1 MATGAG
7 AVPASALSWSA
18 LQPAVD
24 TTMPRPLFIALIT
37 TLALSTQVTAAPIY
51 KWVDSDNR
59 VHYEDTRPPTG
70 TVEVIKPRVIYLGEP
85 SDKTAPA
92 DLQAGDEAAT
102 RIAERQRMCTQSKE
116 RLAEAQAADRMYT
129 LDEKGRRTYM
139 AKDEIATHIAK
150 LQEAVDSWCK
160 EE

>member
-1 MATGAG
+1 
-7 AVPASALSWSA
+7 
-18 LQPAVD
+18 
-24 TTMPRPLFIALIT
+24 MPRLLLTVIAATFVI
-37 TLALSTQVTAAPIY
+37 STQATAAPIY

-59 VHYEDTRPPTG
+59 VHYEDTRPPAG
-70 TVEVIKPRVIYLGEP
+70 SVEVIAPRVIYLGEP

-92 DLQAGDEAAT
+92 NLPVDDEAAT

-116 RLAEAQAADRMYT
+116 RLAEGQGADRMYT
-129 LDEKGRRTYM
+129 LDEKGRRAYM
-139 AKDEIATHIAK
+139 TKDEIAIHIAK